1 MLRACVLMMAV
12 LGTGATAS
20 TQDGAEP
27 VEREAVPA
35 EENAALRYWEAWYGL
50 YGHMRE
56 LGGATYTPDG
66 IDVFVSSEST
76 REAEVAKV
84 ERLLKSLELY
94 GIDKLIEASKIEHC
108 DFQRDFVEPELG
120 DTPHLNAAEQSAH
133 LLAADAGR
141 LLASDQPEEALER
154 LATIFRMAE
163 HIGREVDI
171 SASRS
176 SIEIFE
182 IGCEQTALFQNY
194 LTDRDREILWD
205 ALARFPE
212 ADPFRLRAAFR
223 EHARINGES
232 LAEEARSKYRALLR
246 GEDPK
251 VDFDGVTGFID
262 ELYYRSRFGRLS
274 RAKVVH
280 ERLMMSVLGRQIAES
295 WHDEGRF
302 NEIMRE
308 VGSGWHGFWAMMIL
322 IHAVDY
328 RAEDLAAREHLNALR
343 AWASGETETL
353 ELPEEE
359 E

>member
-1 MLRACVLMMAV
+1 MLRACVVMMAV
-12 LGTGATAS
+12 MGAGVTA
-20 TQDGAEP
+20 QDGAEP
-27 VEREAVPA
+27 VDREVVSA

-66 IDVFVSSEST
+66 IDVFVSFEST

-84 ERLLKSLELY
+84 ERVLKSLELY

-212 ADPFRLRAAFR
+212 GDPFRLRAAFC

-232 LAEEARSKYRALLR
+232 LAEDARSEYRDLLR
-246 GEDPK
+246 GEHPK
-251 VDFDGVTGFID
+251 VDFEGITGFMN
-262 ELYYRSRFGRLS
+262 EVYYRSRFGRLS
-274 RAKVVH
+274 RAKIVH
-280 ERLMMSVLGRQIAES
+280 ERLAMSVLGRQIADV
-295 WHDEGRF
+295 WHNEERF
-302 NEIMRE
+302 NEMMRE
-308 VGSGWHGFWAMMIL
+308 VGSGRHGFWAMMIL

-328 RAEDLAAREHLNALR
+328 RAEDLAAREQLNTLR

-359 E
+359 EE